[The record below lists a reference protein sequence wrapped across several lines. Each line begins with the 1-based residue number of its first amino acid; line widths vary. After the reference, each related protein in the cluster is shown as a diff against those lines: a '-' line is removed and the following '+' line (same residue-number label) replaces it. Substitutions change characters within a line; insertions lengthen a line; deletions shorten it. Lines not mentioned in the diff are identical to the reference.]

1 MTRTLYSNFYEDLNL
16 DKFKED
22 YKDFLEEE
30 NLLDAD
36 EAELYELMYSFD
48 EMDFDDFF
56 TQCDIQ
62 LEDGIV
68 VIADIGR
75 WNGRASGYKVVRS
88 GNVQDILHSDC
99 DYAKWYVDSYKNLRF
114 EGAHHDGRNYYLYRT
129 WKNTISEEQ
138 KENFLDKIYEGAV
151 TSRDIT
157 RYTKRI
163 GDVVLERLGYI

>member
-36 EAELYELMYSFD
+36 EDELYELMYEFD
-48 EMDFDDFF
+48 RMDFDDLY
-56 TQCDIQ
+56 TQCKTQ
-62 LEDGIV
+62 LENGIV

-99 DYAKWYVDSYKNLRF
+99 DYAKWYVDKYKNLRF
-114 EGAHHDGRNYYLYRT
+114 EGAHHDGSNHYLYRT
-129 WKNTISEEQ
+129 WKNTVSDEQ
-138 KENFLDKIYEGAV
+138 KENFLDKIYDGSV

-163 GDVVLERLGYI
+163 GDVILEELGYI